1 MSPATRH
8 FAAVIALGLAT
19 VVAVLAA
26 LASGPLGVAV
36 PDLVLAL
43 WGRGPEVAEL
53 ALALRGPRVLTALI
67 AGGGLAASG
76 AAFQIL
82 FRNPLAAPDLLGVS
96 SGAGLGAAVA
106 LLFGAAAIVVQGA
119 AFAGGLAAAGL
130 AVGCAAMARS
140 AEPRLALVLCG
151 VVIGALASAGL
162 ALVLILA
169 DPYSQ
174 LPGVTYWLL
183 GSFSRADPGE
193 ALIALVPAGLGLAA
207 LFGLGFRMDAL
218 SLGDDQARALGL
230 PAARLRVIGV
240 AAAALLTSAAVSIA
254 GVVGWIGLLAPHA
267 ARRLVGPSA
276 NRLLPVSVLIG
287 ALAALLIDRLATV
300 AGPAELPVGLIAAAL
315 GAPLFL
321 ILFVLTSRRRP

>member
-1 MSPATRH
+1 MTPQGRFLAIT
-8 FAAVIALGLAT
+8 VGLTLAT
-19 VVAVLAA
+19 VVAALAA

-36 PDLVLAL
+36 PELVSAL
-43 WGRGPEVAEL
+43 FGRGSQTAEL
-53 ALALRGPRVLTALI
+53 ALTLRGPRVLTALI

-76 AAFQIL
+76 AAFQTL

-96 SGAGLGAAVA
+96 SGAGLGAALA
-106 LLFGAAAIVVQGA
+106 LLFGAATIIVQGA

-130 AVGCAAMARS
+130 AVGCAALART

-151 VVIGALASAGL
+151 VVVGALASAGL

-183 GSFSRADPGE
+183 GSFSRADLGE
-193 ALIALVPAGLGLAA
+193 TLIALIPAGLGLAV
-207 LFGLGFRMDAL
+207 LIGLGFRMDAL

-230 PAARLRVIGV
+230 PAARLRLTGV

-276 NRLLPVSVLIG
+276 NRLLPVSVLVG
-287 ALAALLIDRLATV
+287 ALAALLIDRLATL

-321 ILFVLTSRRRP
+321 ILFVLTSRQRP